1 MIPTQVDVVVAANR
15 PLHRVL
21 HRGNIECVL
30 KEARNPRYA
39 ESWRIP
45 KAYSSK
51 AFIALICLNVCLDI
65 SKFDAHTAQKQ
76 RRDKC
81 F

>member
-1 MIPTQVDVVVAANR
+1 MQTKVDVGAAANR
-15 PLHRVL
+15 PLHRVP

-39 ESWRIP
+39 ECQ
-45 KAYSSK
+45 K

-65 SKFDAHTAQKQ
+65 SKFYAHTA
-76 RRDKC
+76 
-81 F
+81 